1 MEFNDGSK
9 WRYSGENKNPYQVE
23 HDVLFAAIR
32 EDTPHNEMEYG
43 ASSTMTAILGRYATY
58 SGRSVSYQ
66 DALNTEVAP
75 RPDEYAWTGTPPTVP
90 DEEGN
95 YPIARPGS
103 TKPY

>member
-58 SGRSVSYQ
+58 SGSSVSYQ
-66 DALNTEVAP
+66 DALNSQVEL
-75 RPDEYAWTGTPPTVP
+75 RPEDYSWNATPPTVP
-90 DEEGN
+90 DADGA